1 MEKHKRRIYNIIQL
15 GQVGDVPSKSFDI
28 FIAVCVILNLF
39 STLFS
44 TFDESLPY
52 KKILFAIEAITIIV
66 FTVEYILRIWTA
78 EYMFPKKT
86 PKEAK
91 LAYILSFFGIIDF
104 LTILPF
110 YLPTSFT
117 TGMVAFRM
125 VRVARIFQLFKAN
138 KYTNSFN
145 VITEVLKEKKDQIL
159 SSVFM
164 VLILMVASS
173 LCMYSVEN
181 AAQPEVFKNAFSGI
195 WWSVSTLLTVGY
207 GDIYPITAAGK
218 ILAIIISFLGVGMVA
233 IPTGIISA
241 GFVEQY
247 TKAKTKEMYMDE
259 TNFRFV
265 VIKINS
271 DHNFVNKL
279 IKELNLPQGLII
291 AAVIRDDEAIL
302 PKGDMK
308 LEIGDK
314 LVLAAEAYKDDVGIT
329 LKEVT
334 IKEHHPWVGEKI
346 KNLDISRQTLIIVI
360 KRRNKVVIPHGDIT
374 LRANDVLMVYSKK
387 DISEIMDG
395 INVDL

>member
-1 MEKHKRRIYNIIQL
+1 MQKYKRRIYEVMQL
-15 GQVGDVPSKSFDI
+15 GYVGDAPSKTFDI
-28 FIAVCVILNLF
+28 FIAICVMLNLF
-39 STLFS
+39 ATLFS

-52 KKILFAIEAITIIV
+52 KKILYSIEAVTIII
-66 FTVEYILRIWTA
+66 FTIEYILRVWTA
-78 EYMFPKKT
+78 DYMYPKKS
-86 PKEAK
+86 PKNARWT
-91 LAYILSFFGIIDF
+91 YILSFFGMVDF

-125 VRVARIFQLFKAN
+125 IRVARLFQLFKAN

-145 VITEVLKEKKDQIL
+145 IITEVLKQKKDQIF

-164 VLILMVASS
+164 VLILMIASS

-181 AAQPEVFKNAFSGI
+181 EAQPEVFKNAFSGI

-247 TKAKTKEMYMDE
+247 TIAKTKEMYMDE

-265 VIKINS
+265 VIKVAS
-271 DHNFVNKL
+271 EHQFLNKQ

-291 AAVIRDDEAIL
+291 AAIIRDDEALL
-302 PKGDMK
+302 PKGDMT
-308 LEIGDK
+308 LQIEDK
-314 LVLAAEAYKDDVGIT
+314 VVLAAEAYKDDVGIK
-329 LKEVT
+329 LKEVK
-334 IKEHHPWVGEKI
+334 IKEQHPWVGEKI

-360 KRRNKVVIPHGDIT
+360 KRKNKVVIPNGDTT

-387 DISEIMDG
+387 DIAEIMDG
-395 INVDL
+395 IEVDL

>member
-1 MEKHKRRIYNIIQL
+1 MKKYKRRLFDIMQL
-15 GQVGDVPSKSFDI
+15 GYVGDTPSQMFDI
-28 FIAVCVILNLF
+28 FIAICVILNL
-39 STLFS
+39 SATLFG
-44 TFDESLPY
+44 TFDKSLPY
-52 KKILFAIEAITIIV
+52 KKVLFVIEAITIII
-66 FTVEYILRIWTA
+66 FTIEYFLRIWTA
-78 EYMFPKKT
+78 EYLFPKKT
-86 PKEAK
+86 IKQARW
-91 LAYILSFFGIIDF
+91 AYILSFFGIIDF

-117 TGMVAFRM
+117 TGFVAFRM
-125 VRVARIFQLFKAN
+125 IRVARLFQLFKAN

-145 VITEVLKEKKDQIL
+145 VITQVLKEKRDQIL

-164 VLILMVASS
+164 VLILMIASS

-181 AAQPEVFKNAFSGI
+181 EAQPEVFQNAFSGI

-247 TKAKTKEMYMDE
+247 TIAKTKEMYMDE

-265 VIKINS
+265 VIKVSSGHQFN
-271 DHNFVNKL
+271 NKM

-291 AAVIRDDEAIL
+291 AAIIRDDEAIL
-302 PKGDMK
+302 PKGEMI
-308 LEIGDK
+308 LQIEDK
-314 LVLAAEAYKDDVGIT
+314 VVLAAEAYKDDIGIK

-334 IKEHHPWVGEKI
+334 IKEQHPWVGEKI

-360 KRRNKVVIPHGDIT
+360 KRKNKVVIPHGDTT
-374 LRANDVLMVYSKK
+374 LRVNDVLMVYSKK

-395 INVDL
+395 IDVEL

>member
-1 MEKHKRRIYNIIQL
+1 MIKYKKRIYDIMQL
-15 GQVGDVPSKSFDI
+15 GYVGDAPSKAFDV
-28 FIAVCVILNLF
+28 FIAICVILNLF
-39 STLFS
+39 VTLFS
-44 TFDESLPY
+44 TYDESLPY
-52 KKILFAIEAITIIV
+52 KKVLFTIEAITIVI
-66 FTVEYILRIWTA
+66 FTIEYFLRIWTA

-86 PKEAK
+86 PHQARW
-91 LAYILSFFGIIDF
+91 AYILSFFGIIDF

-125 VRVARIFQLFKAN
+125 IRVARLFQLFKAN
-138 KYTNSFN
+138 RYTNSFN

-164 VLILMVASS
+164 VLILMIASS

-181 AAQPEVFKNAFSGI
+181 EAQPEVFKNAFSGI

-207 GDIYPITAAGK
+207 GDIYPITTAGK
-218 ILAIIISFLGVGMVA
+218 LLAILISFLGVGMVA

-247 TKAKTKEMYMDE
+247 TIAKTKEMYMDE

-265 VIKINS
+265 VIKVS
-271 DHNFVNKL
+271 SGHSFL
-279 IKELNLPQGLII
+279 GRMIKDLNMPQGLII
-291 AAVIRDDEAIL
+291 AAIIRDDEALL
-302 PKGDMK
+302 PKGDMILH
-308 LEIGDK
+308 LEDK
-314 LVLAAEAYKDDVGIT
+314 VVLAAEAYKDDVGIK

-360 KRRNKVVIPHGDIT
+360 KRKNKVVIPHGDTT
-374 LRANDVLMVYSKK
+374 LRANDILMVYSKK
-387 DISEIMDG
+387 DISEIIDG
-395 INVDL
+395 IEVDL

>member
-1 MEKHKRRIYNIIQL
+1 MEKYKRRIHDIIQL
-15 GQVGDVPSKSFDI
+15 GYTGDTPSKSFDI
-28 FIAVCVILNLF
+28 FIAICVILNLF
-39 STLFS
+39 ATLFS

-52 KKILFAIEAITIIV
+52 KRILFTIEAITIVI
-66 FTVEYILRIWTA
+66 FTIEYALRIWTA
-78 EYMFPKKT
+78 EFAYPKKT
-86 PKEAK
+86 PKQARW
-91 LAYILSFFGIIDF
+91 AYILSFFGIIDF

-125 VRVARIFQLFKAN
+125 IRVARLFQLFKAN

-164 VLILMVASS
+164 VLILMGASS

-247 TKAKTKEMYMDE
+247 TIAKTKEMYMDE

-265 VIKINS
+265 VIKVSSGHQFN
-271 DHNFVNKL
+271 NKM

-291 AAVIRDDEAIL
+291 AAIIRDDEAIL
-302 PKGDMK
+302 PKGEMI
-308 LEIGDK
+308 LQIEDK
-314 LVLAAEAYKDDVGIT
+314 VVLAAEAYKDDIGIK

-334 IKEHHPWVGEKI
+334 IKEQHPWVGEKI

-360 KRRNKVVIPHGDIT
+360 KRKNKVVIPHGDTT
-374 LRANDVLMVYSKK
+374 LRTNDVLMVYSKK

-395 INVDL
+395 IEVDL

>member
-1 MEKHKRRIYNIIQL
+1 MSKYKKRIYEIMQL
-15 GQVGDVPSKSFDI
+15 GYVGDVQSKGFDI
-28 FIAVCVILNLF
+28 FIAACVILNLF
-39 STLFS
+39 ATLFS

-52 KKILFAIEAITIIV
+52 KNILFTIEAITILI
-66 FTVEYILRIWTA
+66 FTIEYILRLWTA
-78 EYMFPKKT
+78 EYMYPKKK
-86 PKEAK
+86 PKQARW
-91 LAYILSFFGIIDF
+91 AYAFSFFGIIDF

-117 TGMVAFRM
+117 TGFVAFRM
-125 VRVARIFQLFKAN
+125 IRVARLFQLFKAN

-145 VITEVLKEKKDQIL
+145 VITEVLKQKRDQIL

-164 VLILMVASS
+164 VLILMIASS

-181 AAQPEVFKNAFSGI
+181 EAQPEVFKNAFSGI

-207 GDIYPITAAGK
+207 GDIYPITTAGK

-247 TKAKTKEMYMDE
+247 TIAKTKEMYMDE

-265 VIKINS
+265 VIKVAS
-271 DHNFVNKL
+271 GHQFLNKQ

-291 AAVIRDDEAIL
+291 AAIIRDDEALL
-302 PKGDMK
+302 PKGDMI
-308 LEIGDK
+308 LQIEDK
-314 LVLAAEAYKDDVGIT
+314 VVLAAEAYKDDIGIK
-329 LKEVT
+329 LKEVK
-334 IKEHHPWVGEKI
+334 IKEQHPWVGEKI

-360 KRRNKVVIPHGDIT
+360 KRKNKVVIPNGETT

-387 DISEIMDG
+387 DIAEIMDG
-395 INVDL
+395 IEVDL

>member
-1 MEKHKRRIYNIIQL
+1 MEKYKRRIHDIIQL
-15 GQVGDVPSKSFDI
+15 GYTGDTPSKSFDI
-28 FIAVCVILNLF
+28 FIAICVILNLF
-39 STLFS
+39 ATLFS

-52 KKILFAIEAITIIV
+52 KRILFTIEAITIVI
-66 FTVEYILRIWTA
+66 FTIEYALRIWTA
-78 EYMFPKKT
+78 EFAYPKKT
-86 PKEAK
+86 PKQARW
-91 LAYILSFFGIIDF
+91 AYILSFFGIIDF

-117 TGMVAFRM
+117 TGFVAFRM
-125 VRVARIFQLFKAN
+125 IRVARLFQLFKAN

-145 VITEVLKEKKDQIL
+145 VITQVLKEKRDQIL

-164 VLILMVASS
+164 VLILMIASS

-181 AAQPEVFKNAFSGI
+181 EAQPEVFQNAFSGI

-247 TKAKTKEMYMDE
+247 TIAKTKEMYMDE

-265 VIKINS
+265 VIKVS
-271 DHNFVNKL
+271 SGHQFKNKM

-291 AAVIRDDEAIL
+291 AAIIRDDEAIL
-302 PKGDMK
+302 PKGEMI
-308 LEIGDK
+308 LQIEDK
-314 LVLAAEAYKDDVGIT
+314 VVLAAEAYKDDIGIK

-334 IKEHHPWVGEKI
+334 IKEQHPWVGEKI

-360 KRRNKVVIPHGDIT
+360 KRKNKVVIPHGDTT

-395 INVDL
+395 IEVDL